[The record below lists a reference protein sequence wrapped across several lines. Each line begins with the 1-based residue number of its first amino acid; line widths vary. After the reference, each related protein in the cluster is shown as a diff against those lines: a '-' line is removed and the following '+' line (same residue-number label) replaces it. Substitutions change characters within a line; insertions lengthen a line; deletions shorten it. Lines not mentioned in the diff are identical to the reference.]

1 MKLKQLIKEYNLKLS
16 KNNIYECQEFFRTN
30 VDKNNKKK
38 LINDLQIKGD
48 TKWQNTQFQCLKNQV
63 NGIQT

>member
-30 VDKNNKKK
+30 VDENNKKK
-38 LINDLQIKGD
+38 LINDILNYMKNN
-48 TKWQNTQFQCLKNQV
+48 TKY
-63 NGIQT
+63 